1 MKSNI
6 HGGGRRVVLPPPPL
20 QLEHLTQRQV
30 SMKFLHAAA
39 FAVVLTHW
47 SDQDDVYIVLIRRL
61 LLSEYPSPRNSFAS
75 HPRRLKAAGSSLGLH
90 RIKARRCATIDA
102 IQFLQ

>member
-1 MKSNI
+1 MEVDGELSF
-6 HGGGRRVVLPPPPL
+6 PPPL

-47 SDQDDVYIVLIRRL
+47 SDQDDVYIVLIVDGYYLVNIRHPEIRL
-61 LLSEYPSPRNSFAS
+61 
-75 HPRRLKAAGSSLGLH
+75 RLILV
-90 RIKARRCATIDA
+90 D
-102 IQFLQ
+102 